1 MKAIYLEPDEEIT
14 SVVDR
19 LKELDDEDVA
29 IIVPKRA
36 ALLQSIVNLK
46 LLRYQAEQQGKRI
59 SIVTSDKTGRNLAA
73 AVGLTVHQKLPE
85 GGKAVKESAVQETG
99 DPVKI
104 GFKKRQPEEPKKPS
118 DEAAAS
124 ADIGYKK
131 GKDPE
136 LVKREIAGVPAD
148 EANTVSE
155 APEPAEGVVVPE
167 AESEADAEEAPDQ
180 ENASPEPVTI
190 PVTRATQDEAP
201 PPDESQPSDKR
212 FSFTLPGLPRFS
224 RPSLRMP
231 KWKGARSGGRKRW
244 KLIGAI
250 AALVILLTGGTA
262 AAVVLPSATVT
273 IIPRTDPFKAEIP
286 VRFSTTAPQADAEE
300 NTVPART
307 VEVTQ
312 EGSLEARATGRSI
325 GGEPARGEITVVN
338 ELNRNQPLVIRT
350 RFQAP
355 DGRLFRSQSGI
366 VVPAGG
372 TTTVQVVADEGGT
385 DGNLPA
391 DTRLSIPGLRS
402 TTAVYG
408 QIDRPLTGGTDA
420 DSTTISQQDI
430 DRARARL
437 GQHLAREGLKEAE
450 DQAAVDFT
458 VNPEIAAITVL
469 ESESDPDAGA
479 SAERFTISGQAR
491 ITYFSYEEE
500 DLEHV
505 LDGDLEAKIPGG
517 TKLVDERSETFQ
529 VREKSAAQ
537 LSTLLIIDTFTAS
550 GISAERIAEDIAGKR
565 PEEAERII
573 KETGKATDVTI
584 DLAPF
589 WVRSVPGDAGKVR
602 VRLEARPAAGA
613 SPSPG
618 VTPGA

>member
-19 LKELDDEDVA
+19 LKELGDEDVA

-59 SIVTSDKTGRNLAA
+59 SIVTSDKTGRNLAS

-85 GGKAVKESAVQETG
+85 GGKAVKESAVKETG
-99 DPVKI
+99 DPVRI

-118 DEAAAS
+118 DEAAG

-148 EANTVSE
+148 EAAVDPE
-155 APEPAEGVVVPE
+155 EPAEAVSPLDTEPE
-167 AESEADAEEAPDQ
+167 SDAEATDPDT
-180 ENASPEPVTI
+180 SPVTI
-190 PVTRATQDEAP
+190 PVTRTGQDEAP
-201 PPDESQPSDKR
+201 APDESQSSDKR
-212 FSFTLPGLPRFS
+212 FSFALPGLPRFS

-231 KWKGARSGGRKRW
+231 RWKGAGKGRRRW
-244 KLIGAI
+244 KLIGAV
-250 AALVILLTGGTA
+250 AALAVLLTAGTA

-273 IIPRTDPFKAEIP
+273 IVPKTEPFKAEVP
-286 VRFSTTAPQADAEE
+286 VRFSTTAPQADTEE
-300 NTVPART
+300 NVVPAKT
-307 VEVTQ
+307 IEVTR

-325 GGEPARGEITVVN
+325 GGEAARGEITVVN

-408 QIDRPLTGGTDA
+408 QVDEPLTGGTDA
-420 DSTTISQQDI
+420 DSTTISREDI
-430 DRARARL
+430 DRARTQL
-437 GQHLAREGLKEAE
+437 GQHLAREGLEEAE
-450 DQAAVDFT
+450 GRTAVDHV
-458 VNPEIAAITVL
+458 VNPEVAAVTVL
-469 ESESDPDAGA
+469 DSEADPDVGA
-479 SAERFTISGQAR
+479 SAERFTISGRAR
-491 ITYFSYEEE
+491 ITYFSYEE
-500 DLEHV
+500 DVLERV

-517 TKLVDERSETFQ
+517 TNLVDERSEAFR
-529 VREKSAAQ
+529 VRERSAAQ
-537 LSTLLIIDTFTAS
+537 LSTLLVIDTFTAS
-550 GISAERIAEDIAGKR
+550 GISEERIAGDIAGKSQ
-565 PEEAERII
+565 EEAERII
-573 KETGKATDVTI
+573 RETGKATDVTV
-584 DLAPF
+584 DLSPF

-618 VTPGA
+618 VTPGT

>member
-59 SIVTSDKTGRNLAA
+59 SIVTSDKTGRNLAS

-85 GGKAVKESAVQETG
+85 GGKAVKESAVKETG
-99 DPVKI
+99 EPVRI

-118 DEAAAS
+118 DEAGG

-136 LVKREIAGVPAD
+136 LVKREIAGVPTEGASAD
-148 EANTVSE
+148 PGEPEPVETVSPADTE
-155 APEPAEGVVVPE
+155 PESDPE
-167 AESEADAEEAPDQ
+167 AATAPD
-180 ENASPEPVTI
+180 ASPGVTI
-190 PVTRATQDEAP
+190 PVTRASQDEAP
-201 PPDESQPSDKR
+201 APDESRSSGKR
-212 FSFTLPGLPRFS
+212 FRFALPGLPRFS
-224 RPSLRMP
+224 RPKFRMSG
-231 KWKGARSGGRKRW
+231 WKGAGKGRRRW
-244 KLIGAI
+244 KLIGAV
-250 AALVILLTGGTA
+250 AALAIILTGGTA
-262 AAVVLPSATVT
+262 AAVMLPSATVT
-273 IIPRTDPFKAEIP
+273 IVPKTEPFKAEVP

-300 NTVPART
+300 NVVPAKT
-307 VEVTQ
+307 IEVTR

-325 GGEPARGEITVVN
+325 GGESARGEITVVN

-408 QIDRPLTGGTDA
+408 QIEEPLTGGTDA
-420 DSTTISQQDI
+420 DSTTISREDI
-430 DRARARL
+430 DRARTQL
-437 GQHLAREGLKEAE
+437 GQHLAREGLEEAE
-450 DQAAVDFT
+450 NRTAVDHV
-458 VNPEIAAITVL
+458 VNPEVAAVTVL
-469 ESESDPDAGA
+469 DSEADPDVGA
-479 SAERFTISGQAR
+479 SAERFTISGRAR
-491 ITYFSYEEE
+491 ITYFSYEE
-500 DLEHV
+500 DVLERV

-517 TKLVDERSETFQ
+517 TNLVDERSETFR
-529 VREKSAAQ
+529 VKERSAAQ
-537 LSTLLIIDTFTAS
+537 LSTLLVVDTFTAS
-550 GISAERIAEDIAGKR
+550 GISAERIARDIAGKSK
-565 PEEAERII
+565 EEAERII
-573 KETGKATDVTI
+573 RETGKATGATV
-584 DLAPF
+584 DLSPF

-618 VTPGA
+618 VTPGT